1 MLKNLHY
8 LFFFLVLG
16 YSSPQA
22 LGQHGQLILN
32 QFDALQVDEGIQITC
47 VISSGNTCVGIDV
60 FRSDDSVNF
69 QLIGDIPGI
78 CGSTTNAIRYDF
90 LDENPQIN
98 ATNYYK
104 LELGGV
110 GFTEVIS
117 LTIRDLTAN
126 EIRIQPNPAQNQ
138 SAIYFSNPSFNT
150 HRLLVMNYAGET
162 LIQQTTTNDFFLI
175 DVTKL
180 PSGVYPILIETET
193 VSQRKS
199 GKLVVHH

>member
-16 YSSPQA
+16 YSSTQA

-47 VISSGNTCVGIDV
+47 VISSGNTCLGIDV

-193 VSQRKS
+193 VSQRKL
-199 GKLVVHH
+199 GKLVVLH

>member
-1 MLKNLHY
+1 VLKNLHY

-16 YSSPQA
+16 YSSTQA

-47 VISSGNTCVGIDV
+47 VISSGNTCLGIDV

-193 VSQRKS
+193 VSQRKL
-199 GKLVVHH
+199 GKLVVLH